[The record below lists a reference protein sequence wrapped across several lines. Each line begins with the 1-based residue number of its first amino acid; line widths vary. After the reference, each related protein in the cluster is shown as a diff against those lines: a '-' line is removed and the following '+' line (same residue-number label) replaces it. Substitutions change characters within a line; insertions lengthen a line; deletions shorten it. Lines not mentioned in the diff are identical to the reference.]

1 MSKFDDL
8 FYTLMEEVTTE
19 IVPTSDGEEN
29 AEENPEDGT
38 ENAETNGEESLPPE
52 EQQEI
57 DADSSIENECCAGID
72 CGSVMR
78 TSEHLK
84 HLLQQLQQHKF
95 QHVLIVKLGAGI
107 DTRRC

>member
-38 ENAETNGEESLPPE
+38 EMLKQMEKSLFR
-52 EQQEI
+52 QK
-57 DADSSIENECCAGID
+57 NN
-72 CGSVMR
+72 
-78 TSEHLK
+78 K
-84 HLLQQLQQHKF
+84 K
-95 QHVLIVKLGAGI
+95 
-107 DTRRC
+107 